1 MLRSSARLRAIPS
14 ILCALAITALAAA
27 CVPAPDLPADCD
39 AAAVTLEA
47 TLVDERL
54 EPATL
59 EVCRGQ
65 EVTIELTVERDAT
78 FHLHGYDE
86 EVPAREVTAGETVT
100 LTFDAARSGQFPIA
114 IHTVDGP
121 AEATVGT
128 FIVHEG

>member
-1 MLRSSARLRAIPS
+1 MLRPSARLRAIPS
-14 ILCALAITALAAA
+14 IACAIAFAALAA
-27 CVPAPDLPADCD
+27 CVPAADLPADCD
-39 AAAVTLEA
+39 AAAVTRAA
-47 TLVDERL
+47 TLVEERL

-59 EVCRGQ
+59 EVCRDQ

-78 FHLHGYDE
+78 FHLHGYDA
-86 EVPAREVTAGETVT
+86 EVPARQVTAGEMVT